1 MAFVTANWNPLGDVF
16 YRKFD
21 LYSEWMIK
29 EDISNCLIA
38 VAPYG
43 GPIALMINGLR
54 KEKTPNLRPVMDIYS
69 SSGNRI
75 ISFPWKSGIVV
86 HIGWTTREDLLFIQ
100 DDGTVLI
107 HDIFGTFKR
116 HFSMGNEVLQ
126 NRVMEAKIFF
136 TPYGSGVAILTG
148 AFRFT
153 LATNIDDLK
162 LRRFPE
168 VPGLQHPPTCWAVLV
183 QDRQTKIV
191 LANGKD
197 LFILDNASCRAVT
210 PPGLGPQACT
220 FTQIAISFNYKRL
233 ALFTDTGNIWM
244 GSSSLKDKL
253 CVVDTNLQ
261 TPPKQFVWCNRPKS
275 NNPSVVGIW
284 DKLLLIAGNSKE
296 TIKFYQDEDV
306 HLVPEVDGVRIISSS
321 SHEFLHEVPPACQD
335 IFRIASMAPGA
346 LLLEAHKEYEKESQ
360 KSDEYLREIKEQNLL
375 FEAVEQCI
383 EAAGNEYEPEMQKS
397 LLRAASFGKCFIS
410 NFPPDTFVK
419 MARDLRVL
427 NAIRDYTIGI
437 PLSYPQYKQLTIE
450 VLIDRLVLRRLYPLA
465 INICKYMKISEF
477 QGASRILAH
486 WACYKVQ
493 QKEEPDDNI
502 ARAINNK
509 LGDTP
514 GISYSEIAAKAYECG
529 RTELAIKLLEYE
541 PRSGEQ
547 VPLLLK
553 MKRSQLAL
561 LKAIESGDT
570 DLVYTVVTYLKN
582 EMNRGDFF
590 MTLQNQP
597 VALSLYRQ
605 FCKHQEPETLK
616 DLFNQ
621 DDNHQELGNF
631 YVRSSYSNETTIEG
645 RVAALQNAVDE
656 YNKAKNEFAAK
667 ITEEQIKLVRCQ
679 FRLQKESAK
688 TLLDLPLHETVST
701 LLLESKHKQAEQL
714 YKDFKIPDKR
724 FWWLKITA
732 LAKKED
738 WEELERFSKSKKSPI
753 GYMPFVEICVKHH
766 NKYEAKKY
774 VAKVSPEQ
782 KVKGYIMVG
791 DLEQAVEA
799 ATERKNESELN
810 TILSKCTPATDQLI
824 IEKINRAKTQIL
836 KK

>member
-1 MAFVTANWNPLGDVF
+1 
-16 YRKFD
+16 
-21 LYSEWMIK
+21 
-29 EDISNCLIA
+29 
-38 VAPYG
+38 
-43 GPIALMINGLR
+43 
-54 KEKTPNLRPVMDIYS
+54 
-69 SSGNRI
+69 
-75 ISFPWKSGIVV
+75 WKSGIVV

-296 TIKFYQDEDV
+296 TIKYPYAVTAKAVMALLCSQVKWHLERLIKSRFYQDEDV

>member
-1 MAFVTANWNPLGDVF
+1 MAFVTASWNPFGDVF
-16 YRKFD
+16 YRKFN
-21 LYSEWMIK
+21 LYSDWKMK
-29 EDISNCLIA
+29 EDLSNCLIA
-38 VAPYG
+38 AAPYA
-43 GPIALMINGLR
+43 GPIALMINGSH
-54 KEKTPNLRPVMDIYS
+54 KERSPSLRPIMEIYS

-75 ISFPWKSGIVV
+75 VSLPWKSGQVV
-86 HIGWTTREDLLFIQ
+86 HIGWTTNEDLLCIQ

-126 NRVMEAKIFF
+126 NRVVDAKVFP
-136 TPYGSGVAILTG
+136 TAYGSGVVILTG

-168 VPGLQHPPTCWAVLV
+168 VPGLLRPPTCWAVLM
-183 QDRQTKIV
+183 QDRQPKIV
-191 LANGKD
+191 LATGKD
-197 LFILDNASCRAVT
+197 VYVLDNASCTSVI
-210 PPGLGPQACT
+210 PPGLGPQVCG
-220 FTQIAISFNYKRL
+220 FTQIAVSFNYKKL
-233 ALFTDTGNIWM
+233 ALFTDAGNIWM
-244 GSSSLKDKL
+244 GSSSFKDKL
-253 CVVDTNLQ
+253 CVVETNFK
-261 TPPKQFVWCNRPKS
+261 TAPKQFVWCDRPKS
-275 NNPSVVGIW
+275 DNPTVVGIW
-284 DKLLLIAGNSKE
+284 DKLLVITGKTKE

-306 HLVPEVDGVRIISSS
+306 HLVPEIDGVRIISSS
-321 SHEFLHEVPPACQD
+321 NHEFLHEVPPACQD
-335 IFRIASMAPGA
+335 IFKIASMAPGA

-360 KSDEYLREIKEQNLL
+360 KADEYLREIKEQNLL
-375 FEAVEQCI
+375 FEAVQQCI

-427 NAIRDYTIGI
+427 NAMRDYIVGI
-437 PLSYPQYKQLTIE
+437 PLTYPQYKQLTIE
-450 VLIDRLVLRRLYPLA
+450 ILIDRLILRRLYPLA
-465 INICKYMKISEF
+465 IRICKYMKISEL

-493 QKEEPDDNI
+493 QKDEPDDSI
-502 ARAINNK
+502 ARAINHK

-529 RTELAIKLLEYE
+529 RIELAIKLLEYE

-561 LKAIESGDT
+561 LKAIESGDS

-645 RVAALQNAVDE
+645 RVAALQSAVDE

-667 ITEEQIKLVRCQ
+667 ITEEQIKLLRYQ
-679 FRLQKESAK
+679 FRLQKESGK
-688 TLLDLPLHETVST
+688 TYLDLSLHDTVQALLLD
-701 LLLESKHKQAEQL
+701 SKHKQAEQL

-724 FWWLKITA
+724 FWWLKISA
-732 LAKKED
+732 LAEKQD
-738 WEELERFSKSKKSPI
+738 WEELEKFSKSKKSPI
-753 GYMPFVEICVKHH
+753 GYMPFVEICVKHR

-791 DLEQAVEA
+791 DLEQAVET
-799 ATERKNESELN
+799 ATERKNENELN
-810 TILSKCTPATDQLI
+810 IILSKCTAATDQSI
-824 IEKINRAKTQIL
+824 VEKINRAKAQIL